1 MNTLLN
7 TPGLRDYLHAA
18 LWSSVDD
25 NDEPFDENY
34 DLDDIADSTI
44 LQAYHD
50 LKQMRELA
58 DLVTIRWEE
67 FWTIETFAHDFW
79 LTRSGHGS
87 GYWDRYGHNDEDED
101 GYEIGQ
107 RLSEIAR
114 TFGNLDPVLG
124 DDGRIYFE

>member
-1 MNTLLN
+1 MSSLFN
-7 TPGLRDYLHAA
+7 TPGLKSYLECA
-18 LWSSVDD
+18 LWSSVDE

-58 DLVTIRWEE
+58 DLTCVRWEE
-67 FWTIETFAHDFW
+67 FWPIETFARDFW

-87 GYWDRYGHNDEDED
+87 GYWDRYGLNDED
-101 GYEIGQ
+101 GYDIGQ
-107 RLSEIAR
+107 RLSDIAK
-114 TFGNLDPVLG
+114 TFGGLDPVLG
-124 DDGRIYFE
+124 DDGKIYFE